1 MYNVTAIYKT
11 QSRTNPDLDRELIQM
26 LKCPYYAEST
36 NDFEEER
43 TLTWFYENE
52 EEAHDARRRLLK
64 ANVFQV
70 DIDAM
75 K

>member
-11 QSRTNPDLDRELIQM
+11 STRENADLDRELTQI
-26 LKCPYYAEST
+26 LGYSYYAEGI

-43 TLTWFYENE
+43 TLTWFYDNAK
-52 EEAHDARRRLLK
+52 EAHSARIALLK

-75 K
+75 E